1 MSQSAHKR
9 TAFAASELGFAA
21 SPPPVTAASLV
32 HTLMTLPS
40 TAATGSS
47 NAMDAMAAAV

>member
-1 MSQSAHKR
+1 MSQSAHAR

-40 TAATGSS
+40 TAATG
-47 NAMDAMAAAV
+47 